1 MRNLLLISI
10 FFLISLMASQR
21 VANWEDYV
29 PEEDVIL
36 FFKNNKIDNPTIEE
50 IAIANTIY
58 KIK

>member
-1 MRNLLLISI
+1 
-10 FFLISLMASQR
+10 MASQR